1 MIIILLQ
8 YATHFGNGNIDTVDE
23 AISTLL
29 QVLAYSQAILL
40 TVYEA

>member
-8 YATHFGNGNIDTVDE
+8 YATHFGNDNIDTVDE

-29 QVLAYSQAILL
+29 QVLASSQAILL